1 MNKTL
6 TLSLAAA
13 LVAGLSFSAGYAQKA
28 AEPSAAALAAS
39 KEIMA
44 IKKSELIYK
53 GVTLTLLTR
62 AKDTLL
68 QSNVTLGKDLNEVIG
83 TLAPKFAPREKE
95 VADQFVKD
103 YASAFTDQE
112 LKEILAF
119 YSSPPGRKL
128 VEQEPKIID
137 GAMGFLGQ
145 WAERMSLEMI
155 DAIRVE
161 MKKRGKDV

>member
-1 MNKTL
+1 MNRIF

-53 GVTLTLLTR
+53 GVTISLLTR

-68 QSNVTLGKDLNEVIG
+68 QSNLTLGNDLTEVIG

-103 YASAFTDQE
+103 YAAAFTDQE
-112 LKEILAF
+112 LKEIVAF
-119 YSSPPGRKL
+119 YSSATGRKV

-137 GAMGFLGQ
+137 AAMGFLEQ
-145 WAERMSLEMI
+145 WAERMSREII

>member
-1 MNKTL
+1 MNRIL
-6 TLSLAAA
+6 TLSLAVA
-13 LVAGLSFSAGYAQKA
+13 LAAGLSLTAGHAQKA
-28 AEPSAAALAAS
+28 AESSPAALAAA

-53 GVTLTLLTR
+53 GITITILTR

-119 YSSPPGRKL
+119 YSSPAGRKL
-128 VEQEPKIID
+128 VDQEPKIID
-137 GAMGFLGQ
+137 AAMGFLGQ

-155 DAIRVE
+155 DAIRTE
-161 MKKRGKDV
+161 MKKRGKEI